1 MNSRR
6 DYDSFEVHKVWLIR
20 NFKRP
25 KVITGTSGHDRKL
38 EISDLN
44 SRSDYVSFEVH
55 KVWLIRN
62 FKQPE
67 VITGTSGYDRS
78 VKISDLKST
87 PSIYPIQF
95 LFGYF

>member
-1 MNSRR
+1 M
-6 DYDSFEVHKVWLIR
+6 
-20 NFKRP
+20 
-25 KVITGTSGHDRKL
+25 ITGTSGHDRKL

-87 PSIYPIQF
+87 PSIYPIHF

>member
-1 MNSRR
+1 M
-6 DYDSFEVHKVWLIR
+6 
-20 NFKRP
+20 
-25 KVITGTSGHDRKL
+25 ITGTSGHGRKL
-38 EISDLN
+38 EILDLN
-44 SRSDYVSFEVH
+44 SRSDYDSFEVH

-78 VKISDLKST
+78 VKISDLEST

>member
-1 MNSRR
+1 M
-6 DYDSFEVHKVWLIR
+6 
-20 NFKRP
+20 
-25 KVITGTSGHDRKL
+25 ITGTSGHDRKL

-78 VKISDLKST
+78 VKISDSRSASL
-87 PSIYPIQF
+87 IYPIQCR
-95 LFGYF
+95 FGYF